1 MSSIIHALSIAE
13 GNVHLLICGVGPMEH
28 NLKEQ
33 AKSEGVDDRCHF
45 LGFRTDVKV
54 LYKVSDMFI
63 NASQRE
69 GLPRS
74 TMEAM
79 MAGLPC
85 VVSKI
90 RGNVDLIED
99 NKGGCLF
106 SPKDY
111 EELAEKMSIL
121 ATNLE
126 LRKLYSDYNLEKI
139 KQYDIEVIDQ
149 QMLNI
154 YREVCK

>member
-1 MSSIIHALSIAE
+1 MGDLNENKNVSSIIHALSIAE

-54 LYKVSDMFI
+54 
-63 NASQRE
+63 SQRE